1 MVDKQEMIAFI
12 KKLMIE
18 RKASGSGQPD
28 VQYD

>member
-28 VQYD
+28 VQ